1 MGDCEITDSTCN
13 IKDPETSLKQVEQE
27 LRNVTRELQILQGR
41 KQKLE
46 AKKEKLIYA
55 IQQQKSAHLARND
68 WERQDFSWSKELEN
82 VQKSVFKIPALR
94 EHQLPTINATLSG
107 VDCILIMP
115 TGGGKSLC
123 FQLPALVSKGITL
136 VVSPLVS
143 LMEDQMMGL
152 KARGINARMLCASST
167 KEEVN
172 GVHGD
177 MISASSGLKLLY
189 VTPEKL
195 AKSKRFMTK
204 LQKMHQM
211 GRFARLAIDE
221 VHCCSQW
228 GHDFRPDFKYLGI
241 MRKMFPG
248 TPILGLT
255 ATATSRVIQDVQKI
269 LNIGGCLV
277 LKASFNRPNLFY
289 EVRPKPS
296 VQAECMSQLQH
307 LLEREFKGQSG
318 IIYTMTIKDA
328 VELVKE
334 LRSKNLRVAPYHAQL
349 EADVR
354 SKVHR
359 KWVENEYQAVVATI
373 AFGMGI
379 DKPDVRFVIHHCI
392 SKSMENFYQES
403 GRAGR
408 DAKPA
413 KCIVFWRFADLAR
426 QSTMVF
432 TEQTGLENLYGLISY
447 CLDSHRCRRNMIA
460 EHFDERWETADC
472 QGMCDHCKAPREV
485 KNLDIAKYGEHI
497 LMILANAACVDQ
509 RLTGQK
515 LVDLFLG
522 KGPAKM
528 RVQEATVTGVTRDR
542 AENIIA
548 FLLIDGF
555 LKEDFHFTPY
565 STISYIVPG
574 PKAGAGIPPSPLI
587 VGGIRKLSSF
597 SEESAESDKI
607 TLATKQNHSVTSNEA
622 NKGTKRKGGSKPT
635 TNNSD
640 QYTHSSNKGTGGKDH
655 PQSRK
660 SGIKTVTIVTSSSNY
675 TDSDT
680 DSKLNRKCYK
690 REEYNND
697 GGSKSQVEINS
708 RYNSEDEK
716 KTLEKKASSLLTC
729 HDNENYLSTDSDQ
742 PTSSKRRKFIT
753 IDSSDDDLDD

>member
-1 MGDCEITDSTCN
+1 M
-13 IKDPETSLKQVEQE
+13 DPETSLKQVEQE

-221 VHCCSQW
+221 V
-228 GHDFRPDFKYLGI
+228 
-241 MRKMFPG
+241 
-248 TPILGLT
+248 
-255 ATATSRVIQDVQKI
+255 
-269 LNIGGCLV
+269 
-277 LKASFNRPNLFY
+277 
-289 EVRPKPS
+289 RPKPS

-485 KNLDIAKYGEHI
+485 KNLDIAKYG
-497 LMILANAACVDQ
+497 
-509 RLTGQK
+509 QK

-565 STISYIVPG
+565 S